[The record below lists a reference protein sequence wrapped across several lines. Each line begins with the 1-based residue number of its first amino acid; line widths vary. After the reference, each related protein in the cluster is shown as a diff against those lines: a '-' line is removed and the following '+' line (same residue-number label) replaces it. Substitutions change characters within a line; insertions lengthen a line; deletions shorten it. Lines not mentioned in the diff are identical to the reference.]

1 MKMRI
6 KTARH
11 RYLLGVVLPFVLLN
25 IGNEIDHAKPT
36 PAEVNVTGTWDAS
49 FSGTVEPTGTSQDD
63 TFVMELKQE
72 GTTVT
77 GTLRFKGLNLDFPVS
92 GKIAGTTFI
101 YTSKAMLSPDCE
113 ASLAA
118 ETTIYESSHKFKGS
132 QTQSTCE
139 GTAVGKV
146 TALRR

>member
-1 MKMRI
+1 MKVRN
-6 KTARH
+6 KTARY
-11 RYLLGVVLPFVLLN
+11 RSIIVVVLPFLLLR
-25 IGNEIDHAKPT
+25 IGNEIEHAKPT

-49 FSGTVEPTGTSQDD
+49 FSGTVKRTGTSQDD

-72 GTTVT
+72 GTKVT

-92 GKIAGTTFI
+92 GKIAGTTFT

-118 ETTIYESSHKFKGS
+118 ETTIDESSRKFKGS
-132 QTQSTCE
+132 QTQTTCE

-146 TALRR
+146 TALRK